1 MRADFYWFLVK
12 KRMSDSK
19 VVPENTRWVELSVK
33 PATKS
38 WNRATNKNLRL
49 GVLVEDQE
57 NKVLR
62 ADKYFK
68 GASCTVGVSECG
80 LLTLLINL
88 LLY

>member
-1 MRADFYWFLVK
+1 
-12 KRMSDSK
+12 MSDSK
-19 VVPENTRWVELSVK
+19 VVPENSPWVELSVK

-49 GVLVEDQE
+49 GILVEDQE

-62 ADKYFK
+62 ADKYFQ
-68 GASCTVGVSECG
+68 GALCTVGVSECG
-80 LLTLLINL
+80 ILTLLIAL